1 MFLVHGVL
9 RWSAGTVILNHCK
22 PAGWVDMW
30 PLVTVYKTLPTNSSQ
45 SQRVAVTRLLLFP
58 QLQAVPIF
66 HMDNFNTNP
75 PVHTV

>member
-1 MFLVHGVL
+1 MFLAHGVL
-9 RWSAGTVILNHCK
+9 QWSAVMVILNHCINQRG
-22 PAGWVDMW
+22 GW
-30 PLVTVYKTLPTNSSQ
+30 TCGVYKTLPTNSSQ

-66 HMDNFNTNP
+66 YMDNLNTNP